1 MIRIPGSINS
11 KNNGQQVRVIQQFDG
26 SRRVEI
32 NYLLRDF
39 RRYLIQ
45 EKFKPK
51 PAVKRQFIVYSTKWR
66 TKK

>member
-1 MIRIPGSINS
+1 MIRIPDSINS
-11 KNNGQQVRVIQQFDG
+11 KNGQEVKLFQQWNNK
-26 SRRVEI
+26 RVEI

-51 PAVKRQFIVYSTKWR
+51 ALKKQFIVYSTKWSD
-66 TKK
+66 KK

>member
-1 MIRIPGSINS
+1 MIRIPDSINS
-11 KNNGQQVRVIQQFDG
+11 KNGQQVKLLQRWNG
-26 SRRVEI
+26 RRVEI

-51 PAVKRQFIVYSTKWR
+51 PAKKQFIVYSTNW
-66 TKK
+66 KK